1 MVQETCEGEPATSER
16 VDLPSPQAQS
26 ADVVGSTGEP
36 AVVTESLTHSYGS
49 RVALDGVNLSVARGC
64 LFGLLGP
71 NGGGK
76 TTLFRILSTLLTP
89 TSGSVKVAG
98 FDAVNQRHAVRQ
110 RIGVV
115 FQSPSLDGHLTV
127 AENLEHQG
135 HLYGLSGRA
144 LLTRIAEVLERFS
157 VLDRADERVA
167 VLSGGLARR
176 VEVAKALLHQPEVLI
191 LDEPGTGLDPRARA
205 TMMSELRR
213 LCDDGG
219 VTVLLTTHLMD
230 EAGCCDTLGILDEG
244 RLVTTDTPAA
254 LKRLVG
260 GEVVSITTA
269 NPEAFAATVS
279 KRYNTKAQV
288 VGGVVRI
295 ERERGHEFVPE
306 LVEAYP
312 GEIESVTVGH
322 PTLAD
327 VFVHLTGHGLYE
339 ERSRDDGA

>member
-1 MVQETCEGEPATSER
+1 MAHETCESEPETSDDVAAPTFER
-16 VDLPSPQAQS
+16 QDAAGSE
-26 ADVVGSTGEP
+26 STGDP
-36 AVVTESLTHSYGS
+36 VVVTESLTRSYDS
-49 RVALDGVNLSVARGC
+49 RVALDAVNLTVARGS

-89 TSGSVKVAG
+89 DSGSIKVAG
-98 FDAVNQRHAVRQ
+98 FDAVSQRHAVRQ

-115 FQSPSLDGHLTV
+115 FQSPSLDGQLTV

-135 HLYGLSGRA
+135 HLYGLSGRT
-144 LLTRIAEVLERFS
+144 LLARVAEVLERFS
-157 VLDRADERVA
+157 VLDRADDRVSI
-167 VLSGGLARR
+167 LSGGLARR
-176 VEVAKALLHQPEVLI
+176 VEVAKAMLHQPEVLI

-205 TMMSELRR
+205 AMMDELMRVR
-213 LCDDGG
+213 DEGG

-244 RLVTTDTPAA
+244 RLITTDSPAA

-260 GEVVSITTA
+260 GEVVSITTP
-269 NPEAFAATVS
+269 NPEAFATAVS
-279 KRYNTKAQV
+279 KRFDTKAAV
-288 VGGVVRI
+288 VGGLVRI
-295 ERERGHEFVPE
+295 ERDRGHEFVPE
-306 LVEAYP
+306 LVEAFP
-312 GEIESVTVGH
+312 GDVDSVTVGH

-339 ERSRDDGA
+339 ERTQDEGT